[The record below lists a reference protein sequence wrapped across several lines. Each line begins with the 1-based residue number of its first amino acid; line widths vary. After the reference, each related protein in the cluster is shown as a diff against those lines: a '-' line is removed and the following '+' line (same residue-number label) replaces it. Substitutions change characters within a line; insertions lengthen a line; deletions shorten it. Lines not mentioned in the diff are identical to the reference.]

1 MKLLGLTSALAL
13 ILISAPALAAQTGM
27 GPNCS
32 AAYEKYRAS
41 SGPKAFARGKDK
53 GCGYAFGTPTLA
65 DAKKRATGFCTGNGG
80 ANCRVVESVQ

>member
-13 ILISAPALAAQTGM
+13 ILLSVPALAMQTGM
-27 GPNCS
+27 GPTCS
-32 AAYEKYRAS
+32 ASYEKYRAA

-53 GCGYAFGTPTLA
+53 GCGYVVGAPTLA
-65 DAKKRATGFCTGNGG
+65 DARKRAISFCTGYGG